1 MRNKPSKKR
10 GMHRKGRGCGHRRR
24 GGRHG
29 ARGRLFAG
37 GEMRIAL
44 LGLLSDGPA
53 HGYELMQRLSDKTEG
68 RYEPSAGATYPI
80 LQQLQ
85 DEGLADVEKEGGKKV
100 YKLTDAG
107 QELVG
112 DSTEQLEAIWQRA
125 ANWRQWSRLDAPEL
139 GGMHELKGLVSAIL
153 GQLETTGSNPDV
165 QDEIKVIVA
174 DAAEKVRAL

>member
-1 MRNKPSKKR
+1 MRNKQSKKR
-10 GMHRKGRGCGHRRR
+10 GMHRKARGCGHRRR
-24 GGRHG
+24 SGHRG

-44 LGLLSDGPA
+44 LGLLGDGPA

-100 YKLTDAG
+100 YRLTDAG
-107 QELVG
+107 QDLLEE
-112 DSTEQLEAIWQRA
+112 STEQLEAIWQRA
-125 ANWRQWSRLDAPEL
+125 ASWRQWSRLDAPEL
-139 GGMHELKGLVSAIL
+139 GGMQELKRLVSAIL
-153 GQLETTGSNPDV
+153 DRLESTDGTPDV
-165 QDEIKVIVA
+165 QDKIRAIVG